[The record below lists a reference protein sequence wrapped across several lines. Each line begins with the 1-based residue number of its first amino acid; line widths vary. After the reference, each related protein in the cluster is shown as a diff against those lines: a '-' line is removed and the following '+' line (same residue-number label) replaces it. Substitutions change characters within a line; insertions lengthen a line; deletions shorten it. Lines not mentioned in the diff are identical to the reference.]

1 LICHEKPYNSLQDD
15 FYILSCFESEEGRR
29 SQESGVRSQERRK
42 KEERRKKKEGRR
54 KEEGR
59 RKLPNYQ
66 LPITNYQLPITNY
79 QLPITNYQ
87 LLITMLGTFQ
97 QSQIRIEIAASANAI
112 HDSILHPAQLKKWL
126 LGQSFPPE
134 MPTELPS
141 GFEFTTHTGPI
152 SIHHRVDVVK
162 PNCLRLLLSGGID
175 GFHEWY
181 WGEGWIQSRLEGIS
195 ILPLNLG
202 QTLSLVSL
210 RQFLTTIK

>member
-29 SQESGVRSQERRK
+29 SQESGVTESGEEEERRK
-42 KEERRKKKEGRR
+42 KEEGRRRKKEGRK
-54 KEEGR
+54 KEIT
-59 RKLPNYQ
+59 Q

-210 RQFLTTIK
+210 RQFLTTTK